1 MNTNNI
7 FSISRFVNFAKRE
20 LVENRR
26 MLLWQIASLIAVVTL
41 TGLLLSYEV
50 YTNEAVI
57 ETASFV

>member
-26 MLLWQIASLIAVVTL
+26 MLLLQIASLICRHYIDRAVFVL
-41 TGLLLSYEV
+41 LGLHK
-50 YTNEAVI
+50 
-57 ETASFV
+57 

>member
-26 MLLWQIASLIAVVTL
+26 MLLLQIAS
-41 TGLLLSYEV
+41 
-50 YTNEAVI
+50 
-57 ETASFV
+57 